1 MRFKALFIM
10 TLMLPLAAC
19 STLPESVGELEDARQ
34 LVSAVDRDPVAAE
47 VAGQNLTRAK
57 QALQRAEEAYDEGED
72 LEDIRHHAYVAARY
86 AEIAQERAAESRAR
100 TAIEQSEATRTR
112 VLLQARE
119 RQAAEARMLAE
130 ARGEEAERSM
140 AEAERQRERAEM
152 AVAEASRLA
161 DELANIETEL
171 ENVKAE
177 QTERGLVLTLSDVLF
192 DTAEAT
198 LKPGA
203 DQAIDR
209 LAAFLQES
217 PDRALLIEGH
227 TDARG
232 TEAFNEDLSERR
244 ANAVRDALVAQGID
258 PQRLRTVGLGEGYP
272 VATNDTVA
280 GQQENR
286 RVEIIVSDAEG
297 EFPDSIRRAA
307 N

>member
-1 MRFKALFIM
+1 MSFKRFFIM
-10 TLMLPLAAC
+10 TLVLPLAAC

-34 LVSAVDRDPVAAE
+34 LVSAVDRDPVAAK
-47 VAGQNLTRAK
+47 VAAQNLTRAK

-72 LEDIRHHAYVAARY
+72 LEDIRHHAYVAARH

-100 TAIEQSEATRTR
+100 TEINQSEATRTR

-119 RQAAEARMLAE
+119 RQAAEARSLAE
-130 ARGEEAERSM
+130 ARGEEAERST

-152 AVAEASRLA
+152 AVAEASRLT
-161 DELANIETEL
+161 DELANIELEL

-177 QTERGLVLTLSDVLF
+177 QTNRGLVLTLGDVLF
-192 DTAEAT
+192 DTAEAA

-203 DQAIDR
+203 GKAMDR
-209 LAAFLQES
+209 LAAFLRDNPARS
-217 PDRALLIEGH
+217 LLIEGH

-232 TEAFNEDLSERR
+232 TDEFNEDLSARR
-244 ANAVRDALVAQGID
+244 AGAVRDALVAQGID
-258 PQRLRTVGLGEGYP
+258 PQRLRTVGLGEAYP
-272 VATNDTVA
+272 VATNETTA

-286 RVEIIVSDAEG
+286 RVEIVVSDAEG
-297 EFPDSIRRAA
+297 EFPESTRRAF